1 MAKDKENA
9 IYKLINSDNGYYSI
23 NALNKI
29 KSSRISSSDL
39 IKISYEANDPYI
51 CKRTIELLEE
61 IFMLKNR
68 EIKEGQT
75 VSALGYFESETKKAF
90 AKLDSAERLFMEFN
104 KNNDIINYY
113 EQTKAV
119 AGEREGLYAMNHSL
133 EMDRMAL
140 SSSLDKVNENIK
152 GKPIRHCMVV
162 M

>member
-1 MAKDKENA
+1 
-9 IYKLINSDNGYYSI
+9 
-23 NALNKI
+23 
-29 KSSRISSSDL
+29 
-39 IKISYEANDPYI
+39 
-51 CKRTIELLEE
+51 
-61 IFMLKNR
+61 MLKNR

-152 GKPIRHCMVV
+152 GKTYQTLYGSDVIKERGKLSDIYNKIALGEVLDKKEKTKTK
-162 M
+162 